1 MLGQPRVGNWKQL
14 DYRYRLSR
22 RALQEAC
29 SQPRPI
35 VRLAVSIEP
44 SGPTMIPSSE
54 RMTTAFIHHPGL
66 SGPFGA
72 LMDEYARAAED
83 FCRVVESFDLAG
95 FDAERPSNNPNT
107 ISPRAIC
114 LHVIGAA
121 HRYAHYIR
129 KARGVDFVERYE
141 ADPARLHSPGC
152 PRFVNRRNRVG
163 GADRRAAAEGNRA
176 RNSGAVVRGAL
187 GSAIRPGD
195 DPRARGLPLAAAS
208 PATGALVVI
217 YGREMGIRGRR
228 SPD

>member
-1 MLGQPRVGNWKQL
+1 
-14 DYRYRLSR
+14 
-22 RALQEAC
+22 
-29 SQPRPI
+29 
-35 VRLAVSIEP
+35 
-44 SGPTMIPSSE
+44 MIPSSE

-129 KARGVDFVERYE
+129 KARGVDFIERYE
-141 ADPARLHSPGC
+141 ADPARLHSP
-152 PRFVNRRNRVG
+152 R
-163 GADRRAAAEGNRA
+163 D
-176 RNSGAVVRGAL
+176 VRGLLTEGIAL
-187 GSAIRPGD
+187 AEQTVAPLLKATEQEIQALSFAVRWGARY
-195 DPRARGLPLAAAS
+195 DP
-208 PATGALVVI
+208 
-217 YGREMGIRGRR
+217 EMILEHAVCHLLRHRR
-228 SPD
+228 QLERW

>member
-1 MLGQPRVGNWKQL
+1 
-14 DYRYRLSR
+14 
-22 RALQEAC
+22 
-29 SQPRPI
+29 
-35 VRLAVSIEP
+35 
-44 SGPTMIPSSE
+44 MIPSSE
-54 RMTTAFIHHPGL
+54 RMTTTFIHHPGL

-141 ADPARLHSPGC
+141 ADPARLHSP
-152 PRFVNRRNRVG
+152 R
-163 GADRRAAAEGNRA
+163 D
-176 RNSGAVVRGAL
+176 VRGLLTEGIAL
-187 GSAIRPGD
+187 AEQTVEPLLKATEEEIQALSFAVRWGPRY
-195 DPRARGLPLAAAS
+195 DP
-208 PATGALVVI
+208 
-217 YGREMGIRGRR
+217 EMILEHAVCHLLRHRR
-228 SPD
+228 QLERW